1 MTTIRPRENPS
12 RTAALVKSKGKK
24 LLSQLAEWIKKVS
37 EQNAGSVSCST
48 QLLQDGILCL
58 AFEGYYPPGSEGT
71 HVANEMVK
79 YTLAAYN
86 CHNPRALLFDF
97 EKLDYVWGDGVCLPA
112 MYLGFERK
120 EMPLSLPVC
129 VLAHGRTHKA
139 LEGLFGNRNMCFGL
153 VGARLFDDR
162 EKAMAYLEAELYRT

>member
-1 MTTIRPRENPS
+1 MNGQ
-12 RTAALVKSKGKK
+12 K
-24 LLSQLAEWIKKVS
+24 
-37 EQNAGSVSCST
+37 AGSVTCSAQIT
-48 QLLQDGILCL
+48 EAGVLCL

-71 HVANEMVK
+71 HVANQMER

-86 CHNPRALLFDF
+86 EHSPKAILLDF
-97 EKLDYVWGDGVCLPA
+97 EKLDYVWGDGVFFVVFRLA
-112 MYLGFERK
+112 RERK
-120 EMPLSLPVC
+120 ELPLSLPVC

-162 EKAMAYLEAELYRT
+162 EKAMAYLKAGLFGTCLAE